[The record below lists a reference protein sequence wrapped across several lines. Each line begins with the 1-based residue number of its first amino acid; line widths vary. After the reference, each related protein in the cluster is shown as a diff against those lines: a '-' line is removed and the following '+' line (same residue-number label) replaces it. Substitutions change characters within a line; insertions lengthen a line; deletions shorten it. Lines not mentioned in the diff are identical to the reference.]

1 MAHRTVGVG
10 QTIRLSGTATTSSA
24 FTVQSN
30 VLRVVASDGNA
41 YVAIGTDPVATA
53 TDYLVT
59 SNQPETLAM
68 LKQSQRVISITN
80 GATTVLAAPEGTQM
94 PFNLGDRVTLVV
106 EDTSKID
113 TNYLTGDNPIVDVKV
128 IGKSRGAS
136 PVVAGFGGDFS
147 EKITVEANTSA
158 VSTAFSPTCHATLFM
173 SNKVS
178 VMSPNSNA
186 NSVVQ
191 IQQVQTTGSA

>member
-10 QTIRLSGTATTSSA
+10 QTIRLSGTATTSTA
-24 FTVQSN
+24 FKVQSN
-30 VLRVVASDGNA
+30 VLRIVASGANA
-41 YVAIGTDPVATA
+41 YVAIGTDPVAKA

-59 SNQPETLAM
+59 SSQPETLAM
-68 LKQSQRVISITN
+68 LKMSQRVVSITK
-80 GATTVLAAPEGTQM
+80 GSTTVLAAPEGTQM

-106 EDTSKID
+106 GDTGKID
-113 TNYLTGDNPIVDVKV
+113 TNYLTGESAIVDTQVV
-128 IGKSRGAS
+128 GKSRS
-136 PVVAGFGGDFS
+136 AGVGGDFE
-147 EKITVEANTSA
+147 EKVTVEANTSGI
-158 VSTAFSPTCHATLFM
+158 STAFSATTHATLFM

-178 VMSPNSNA
+178 VISPNSDA

>member
-10 QTIRLSGTATTSSA
+10 QTIRLSGTATTSTA
-24 FTVQSN
+24 FKVQSN
-30 VLRVVASDGNA
+30 VLRIVASGANA

-59 SNQPETLAM
+59 SNQPDTLAM
-68 LKQSQRVISITN
+68 LKQSQRV
-80 GATTVLAAPEGTQM
+80 V
-94 PFNLGDRVTLVV
+94 
-106 EDTSKID
+106 
-113 TNYLTGDNPIVDVKV
+113 
-128 IGKSRGAS
+128 GKSRS
-136 PVVAGFGGDFS
+136 AGVGGDFE
-147 EKITVEANTSA
+147 EKITVEANTA
-158 VSTAFSPTCHATLFM
+158 GVSTAFTPTGNVTLFM

-178 VMSPNSNA
+178 VISPNSDA

>member
-10 QTIRLSGTATTSSA
+10 QTIRLSGTATTSTA
-24 FTVQSN
+24 FKVQSN
-30 VLRVVASDGNA
+30 VLRIVASGANA

-59 SNQPETLAM
+59 SSQPETLAM
-68 LKQSQRVISITN
+68 LKMSQRVVGITTID
-80 GATTVLAAPEGTQM
+80 GGKTVLSAPEGTQM
-94 PFNLGDRVTLVV
+94 PFNLGDRVTLDYEGDSTNDSNYTTLINDTKVV
-106 EDTSKID
+106 
-113 TNYLTGDNPIVDVKV
+113 
-128 IGKSRGAS
+128 GKSRS
-136 PVVAGFGGDFS
+136 AGVGGDFE
-147 EKITVEANTSA
+147 EKITVEANTA
-158 VSTAFSPTCHATLFM
+158 GVSTAFTPTGNATLFM

-178 VMSPNSNA
+178 VISPNSDA

>member
-30 VLRVVASDGNA
+30 VLRVVATDGNA

-59 SNQPETLAM
+59 STQPETLAM
-68 LKQSQRVISITN
+68 LKMSQRVFSITN

-106 EDTSKID
+106 EDTSMID
-113 TNYLTGDNPIVDVKV
+113 TNYLTGDSAIVDVKV
-128 IGKSRGAS
+128 IGKSRS
-136 PVVAGFGGDFS
+136 AGVGGDFS
-147 EKITVEANTSA
+147 EKVTVEANTSGI
-158 VSTAFSPTCHATLFM
+158 STAFSPMTHATLFM

>member
-10 QTIRLSGTATTSSA
+10 QTIRLSGTATTSTA
-24 FTVQSN
+24 FKVQSN
-30 VLRVVASDGNA
+30 VLRIVASGANA

-59 SNQPETLAM
+59 SSQPETLAM
-68 LKQSQRVISITN
+68 LKMSQRVVSITK
-80 GATTVLAAPEGTQM
+80 GSTTVLAAPEGTQM
-94 PFNLGDRVTLVV
+94 PFNIGDRVTLVV
-106 EDTSKID
+106 GDTSKID
-113 TNYLTGDNPIVDVKV
+113 TNYLTGDNPIVDTKV
-128 IGKSRGAS
+128 VGKSRT
-136 PVVAGFGGDFS
+136 AGVGGDFL
-147 EKITVEANTSA
+147 EKITVEANTSG
-158 VSTAFSPTCHATLFM
+158 VSTAFSPTTHATLFM

-178 VMSPNSNA
+178 VISPNSDA

>member
-10 QTIRLSGTATTSSA
+10 QTIRLSGTATTSTA

-30 VLRVVASDGNA
+30 VLRIVASGANA

-59 SNQPETLAM
+59 SSQPETLAM
-68 LKQSQRVISITN
+68 LKMSQRVVGITK
-80 GATTVLAAPEGTQM
+80 GTTTVLEAPEGTQM
-94 PFNLGDRVTLVV
+94 PFNFGDRVTLDAPAALIDSNWLTLINDTKVV
-106 EDTSKID
+106 
-113 TNYLTGDNPIVDVKV
+113 
-128 IGKSRGAS
+128 GKSRT
-136 PVVAGFGGDFS
+136 AGVGGDFL
-147 EKITVEANTSA
+147 EKVTVEVNTA
-158 VSTAFSPTCHATLFM
+158 HITTAFSPQTHATLFM

-178 VMSPNSNA
+178 VISPNSDA